1 MYLGRVIGTV
11 VSTSK
16 NEHLVGM
23 KLLVVEKLTERL
35 EREGTSEVAVDS
47 VGAGTGEIVIVCK
60 GSSARY
66 VFGKGDAHGGYLH
79 RGHCGYGR
87 GGLMANLYTK
97 TGDKGQTSLVG
108 GSRVSK
114 SSLRVECYGTIDEA
128 NSMLGLA
135 YAQTDREYIRTTVHR
150 IQGRLFA
157 LGAELASDE
166 QGAAGLTGK
175 ISEEDVAFLEGVVD
189 KCTETTGKQ
198 THFVIPG
205 VDPASAALHV
215 ARTIVRRAERH
226 VVALAEHEP
235 VREVLARY
243 INRLSDAVYALA
255 RLQEDLTQEER
266 LRAQVTA
273 LVRKQLSAPEG
284 GLPPFSLASLQ
295 RMAQRAVE
303 RAGQLGVPVVF
314 SAVDSGGNLV
324 LLQRMEGALLGSVD
338 VSAGKAYTANAFQ
351 MPTHELGQAAR
362 PDGPLYGI
370 DASAPGKIVLF
381 GGGFPYVVNG
391 EVVGGIGVSGGT
403 VEQDMD
409 IAWYAMSL

>member
-1 MYLGRVIGTV
+1 MDWVPLV
-11 VSTSK
+11 
-16 NEHLVGM
+16 EMAHLV
-23 KLLVVEKLTERL
+23 
-35 EREGTSEVAVDS
+35 
-47 VGAGTGEIVIVCK
+47 
-60 GSSARY
+60 
-66 VFGKGDAHGGYLH
+66 
-79 RGHCGYGR
+79 
-87 GGLMANLYTK
+87 
-97 TGDKGQTSLVG
+97 
-108 GSRVSK
+108 
-114 SSLRVECYGTIDEA
+114 
-128 NSMLGLA
+128 NS
-135 YAQTDREYIRTTVHR
+135 IRTR
-150 IQGRLFA
+150 SA
-157 LGAELASDE
+157 LVSMMMVSSFTW
-166 QGAAGLTGK
+166 QMVPTTPPM
-175 ISEEDVAFLEGVVD
+175 VV
-189 KCTETTGKQ
+189 
-198 THFVIPG
+198 I
-205 VDPASAALHV
+205 
-215 ARTIVRRAERH
+215 
-226 VVALAEHEP
+226 
-235 VREVLARY
+235 
-243 INRLSDAVYALA
+243 
-255 RLQEDLTQEER
+255 DLTQEER

>member
-1 MYLGRVIGTV
+1 
-11 VSTSK
+11 
-16 NEHLVGM
+16 
-23 KLLVVEKLTERL
+23 
-35 EREGTSEVAVDS
+35 
-47 VGAGTGEIVIVCK
+47 
-60 GSSARY
+60 
-66 VFGKGDAHGGYLH
+66 
-79 RGHCGYGR
+79 
-87 GGLMANLYTK
+87 MANLYTK

-175 ISEEDVAFLEGVVD
+175 ISEEDVAFMEGVVD

-235 VREVLARY
+235 VRFKR
-243 INRLSDAVYALA
+243 I
-255 RLQEDLTQEER
+255 
-266 LRAQVTA
+266 
-273 LVRKQLSAPEG
+273 
-284 GLPPFSLASLQ
+284 
-295 RMAQRAVE
+295 
-303 RAGQLGVPVVF
+303 
-314 SAVDSGGNLV
+314 
-324 LLQRMEGALLGSVD
+324 
-338 VSAGKAYTANAFQ
+338 
-351 MPTHELGQAAR
+351 
-362 PDGPLYGI
+362 
-370 DASAPGKIVLF
+370 
-381 GGGFPYVVNG
+381 
-391 EVVGGIGVSGGT
+391 
-403 VEQDMD
+403 
-409 IAWYAMSL
+409 